1 MALKLELTDGSSSE
15 PVLPSTNPPSTSVPT
30 GTNIIPTQTNPSN
43 PSNATPPV
51 SISSISSSFPSS
63 SPHGQSLTNSYTTF
77 TTSYPV
83 IISQSFTTFTSY
95 STSIVTT
102 TTAVAVSQTPS
113 SQSNIG
119 MKSVCIGNGI
129 DSVSF
134 GLLAVALFSALV
146 GFIVWVRP
154 FSGL

>member
-1 MALKLELTDGSSSE
+1 LRLELTDWSSSE
-15 PVLPSTNPPSTSVPT
+15 PVLPSTNPPPTSVPT
-30 GTNIIPTQTNPSN
+30 GTDIIPTQTNPSN
-43 PSNATPPV
+43 PSTTTPPV
-51 SISSISSSFPSS
+51 SISSISSSVPSF
-63 SPHGQSLTNSYTTF
+63 SPHGQNLTNSYTTF

-83 IISQSFTTFTSY
+83 VISQSFTTFTSY

-113 SQSNIG
+113 SQSNFG
-119 MKSVCIGNGI
+119 MNSICIGNGV

-134 GLLAVALFSALV
+134 GLLAVALLSALV

-154 FSGL
+154 STGL